1 MGLNSRTKSIS
12 AQVCAQAKSQ
22 KRLQRDLTSQLQ
34 VTSGHTATLQC
45 GKIMV
50 TVQVRSIAMLQRRL
64 HPWQVEWRSYAACRG
79 KDLSCGTTRSTG
91 CTYKSSGMLPIGDQS
106 VAAIIDESLQ
116 VMVRTGTPPKGGQLS
131 ALWHSLFFHEYG
143 RRVGMVPRSSLKE
156 GKNRQMVEKGTKAPK
171 PTQNQ
176 KPKPAG
182 RNSTIL

>member
-131 ALWHSLFFHEYG
+131 ALWHSKVPKSKQSGVSSRSMKCFF
-143 RRVGMVPRSSLKE
+143 
-156 GKNRQMVEKGTKAPK
+156 
-171 PTQNQ
+171 
-176 KPKPAG
+176 
-182 RNSTIL
+182 STSTDAVWAWCPGHR